1 MDMLSEQHMVDC
13 DHEDLIKRRQ
23 HHFYTWPIILPID
36 RTEVR
41 FTMNASAVSAAP
53 LSPLAAFGN
62 GAGRGY
68 KVECQMRKPPEFT
81 VTLAAVATL
90 KLAAVLQLR

>member
-36 RTEVR
+36 RTE
-41 FTMNASAVSAAP
+41 AVSAAP